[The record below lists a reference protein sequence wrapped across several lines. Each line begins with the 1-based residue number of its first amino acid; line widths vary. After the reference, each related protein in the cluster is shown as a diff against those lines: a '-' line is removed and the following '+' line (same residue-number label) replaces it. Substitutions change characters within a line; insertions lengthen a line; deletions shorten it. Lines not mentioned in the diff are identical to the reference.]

1 MAATP
6 SVTGWIVD
14 AHVHL
19 HDPRLRALFTE
30 EPEAVA
36 ADASLLN
43 GTSPRDWAAVADM
56 KPPPGRRFYR
66 AFGVHPW
73 KADAEL
79 EHDWEARLRRR
90 LAEERD
96 VLAVGE
102 IGLDR
107 WIEPRDESLQ
117 ENVFRRQLRLA
128 AEFGLPPVIHCLRAW
143 DALLRILR
151 EEPLPAR
158 GFHVHGFGGSPEV
171 QRQLLEMGAYF
182 SFSAYALAPHRKR
195 MRKAVAACPEDRLLL
210 ETDAP
215 DMAPGTETVAYPLM
229 DTEGNPLHD
238 PREILTAYRGVA
250 ELRGIEEAELRKRV
264 ETNFRKLYGK
274 AEACQKAQNPK
285 T

>member
-1 MAATP
+1 M
-6 SVTGWIVD
+6 D

-19 HDPRLRALFTE
+19 HDPRLRE
-30 EPEAVA
+30 DIVEDPEAVA
-36 ADASLLN
+36 ADVSLLN
-43 GTSPRDWAAVADM
+43 GTSPRDWAAVAEM
-56 KPPPGRRFYR
+56 RPPPGKRFYR

-73 KADAEL
+73 KADPEL
-79 EHDWEARLRRR
+79 EADWEDRLRRR
-90 LAEERD
+90 LTGAAG

-107 WIEPRDESLQ
+107 WIKPRDEALQ
-117 ENVFRRQLRLA
+117 EEVFRRQLRLA
-128 AEFGLPPVIHCLRAW
+128 AELGLPPVIHCLRAW
-143 DALLRILR
+143 DPLLRILR
-151 EEPLPAR
+151 EEPLPVR

-215 DMAPGTETVAYPLM
+215 DMAPGTETAAYPLM

-238 PREILTAYRGVA
+238 PREIRTAYRGVA
-250 ELRGIEEAELRKRV
+250 ELRGLEETELRRRV
-264 ETNFRKLYGK
+264 ETNFRALYGV
-274 AEACQKAQNPK
+274 AESVSSTA
-285 T
+285 TR

>member
-1 MAATP
+1 M
-6 SVTGWIVD
+6 IVD

-19 HDPRLRALFTE
+19 HDARLRALFAE

-36 ADASLLN
+36 ADVSLLN
-43 GTSPRDWAAVADM
+43 GTSPRDWAAVAAM

-73 KADAEL
+73 KANGEL
-79 EHDWEARLRRR
+79 EDDWEDHLRQR
-90 LAEERD
+90 LASADD

-107 WIEPRDESLQ
+107 WIEPREETLQ
-117 ENVFRRQLRLA
+117 EDVFRRQLRLA
-128 AEFGLPPVIHCLRAW
+128 GEFRLVPVIHCLRAW
-143 DALLRILR
+143 DALLRILG

-158 GFHVHGFGGSPEV
+158 GFHVHGFGGSLEV
-171 QRQLLEMGAYF
+171 QRQLLELGAYF

-215 DMAPGTETVAYPLM
+215 DMAPGTGMAAYPLI

-238 PREILTAYRGVA
+238 PREILTACRGVA
-250 ELRGIEEAELRKRV
+250 ELRGMEEAELRRRL
-264 ETNFRKLYGK
+264 ETNFRRLYGE
-274 AEACQKAQNPK
+274 AEACQKAEFPK
-285 T
+285 P